1 MKLKIEYVPIETIKP
16 YAGNAKLHPQ
26 EQIDQIKRSIEL
38 MGFDDPIA
46 IWKNGE
52 IIEGHGRLIAAQ
64 QLEMKTVPIIRLDD
78 LTDEQRRSYA
88 LIHNKLTM
96 NSGFDAEVL
105 ELELAEISTI
115 DMSAFSFDMDF
126 VQDSGS
132 NSGTSGS
139 EDEYDA
145 EPPAEPKAKPG
156 DVYQLGEHR
165 LMCGDSTNAEHIR
178 KLTGGTKINL
188 ALTDPPYGINAV
200 KVNAKSDSQRGT
212 AGGGGKLKFNQNK
225 GTVGGANETHF
236 KSGKVGGES
245 QSTKEENRIS
255 PSAVVAARMYLPV
268 KGDESTDT
276 ARKYYEATKDITDHQ
291 IIFGGNYF
299 TDFLSPS
306 RCWIV
311 WDKNNTGNFA
321 DAELAW
327 TDFDKGVKLYRF
339 TWNGLQ
345 REGKRSVEGVHR
357 VHPTQKPVGM
367 LQNILND
374 FSAEGDSVLD
384 CFGGSGSTLIACEQT
399 KRKCFMI
406 EYEAGYVDI
415 IIDRWEKLTGKK
427 AVKLDD

>member
-1 MKLKIEYVPIETIKP
+1 
-16 YAGNAKLHPQ
+16 
-26 EQIDQIKRSIEL
+26 
-38 MGFDDPIA
+38 
-46 IWKNGE
+46 
-52 IIEGHGRLIAAQ
+52 
-64 QLEMKTVPIIRLDD
+64 
-78 LTDEQRRSYA
+78 
-88 LIHNKLTM
+88 
-96 NSGFDAEVL
+96 
-105 ELELAEISTI
+105 
-115 DMSAFSFDMDF
+115 
-126 VQDSGS
+126 
-132 NSGTSGS
+132 
-139 EDEYDA
+139 
-145 EPPAEPKAKPG
+145 
-156 DVYQLGEHR
+156 
-165 LMCGDSTNAEHIR
+165 
-178 KLTGGTKINL
+178 
-188 ALTDPPYGINAV
+188 
-200 KVNAKSDSQRGT
+200 
-212 AGGGGKLKFNQNK
+212 
-225 GTVGGANETHF
+225 
-236 KSGKVGGES
+236 
-245 QSTKEENRIS
+245 
-255 PSAVVAARMYLPV
+255 MYLPV

-276 ARKYYEATKDITDHQ
+276 ARKYYEATKDITEHQ

-299 TDFLSPS
+299 TDFLLPS
-306 RCWIV
+306 RCWVV

-374 FSAEGDSVLD
+374 FTSEGDSVLD